1 MSSQH
6 ETVAGSEA
14 GSVRPREDRAERSG
28 ADVRAERS
36 PAAAG
41 RDPGRA
47 EVRDDTRATP
57 SAGPLPEIRT
67 GTPLA
72 ASPPVASGAAA
83 DRAQDADLLLD
94 VSRLTVDELTLEV
107 QASVA
112 VDHLKLDAKGLDA
125 SLFLKG
131 SLDNLVALRGEA
143 PARSRAMGAA
153 RRAARWATP
162 ELPVAGRARR
172 NDAADASTPED
183 ETAAPAHA
191 SADEDDGIGA
201 VLDGVRR
208 RAATVAKE
216 GGKAASLAVVGA
228 AGGALLESKLGPR
241 HRRGARLPKVL
252 GGRGARGPRV
262 PSLLSGAER
271 APKALIEEVQRR
283 LS

>member
-1 MSSQH
+1 MSNQ
-6 ETVAGSEA
+6 ETVTGPEA
-14 GSVRPREDRAERSG
+14 GTPGAGDNRPERSS
-28 ADVRAERS
+28 ADARAERS
-36 PAAAG
+36 PATTG
-41 RDPGRA
+41 RLAGRA
-47 EVRDDTRATP
+47 EPREDTRATR
-57 SAGPLPEIRT
+57 SAGPLPEAHT
-67 GTPLA
+67 GLPLP
-72 ASPPVASGAAA
+72 ASPPVASGGAA
-83 DRAQDADLLLD
+83 DRAQDADVLLD

-112 VDHLKLDAKGLDA
+112 LDHVKLDAKGLDA

-153 RRAARWATP
+153 RRAARWAAP

-183 ETAAPAHA
+183 ETAAPAHP
-191 SADEDDGIGA
+191 SSDEDDGIGA

-216 GGKAASLAVVGA
+216 GGKAASLAVVGT

-252 GGRGARGPRV
+252 GGRGARRPRV

-283 LS
+283 LP